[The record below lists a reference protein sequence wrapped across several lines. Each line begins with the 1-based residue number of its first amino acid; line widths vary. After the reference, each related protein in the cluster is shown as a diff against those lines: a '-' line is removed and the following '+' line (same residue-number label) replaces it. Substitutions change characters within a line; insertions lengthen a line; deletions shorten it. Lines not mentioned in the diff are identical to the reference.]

1 LGTKYEDL
9 PEEEITK
16 SIFDVIPVFDP
27 FGWFHLTWM
36 IVYALFWLF
45 QFLWI
50 PIYVTFDK
58 YMDFEEWKEN
68 ALANNPE
75 FDTTYIDGQIWFF
88 KTNKKVMW
96 IVLGFFLM
104 HIVLAFNT
112 GYKDRNNDTIS
123 NRYKIAKNYLRGG
136 F

>member
-1 LGTKYEDL
+1 MGTKYEDL

>member
-1 LGTKYEDL
+1 MGTKYEDL

-27 FGWFHLTWM
+27 FGWFHLSWM

-58 YMDFEEWKEN
+58 YMNFEEWKEN